1 MATTA
6 MTTPV
11 LVCGGP
17 AGDDGGGAAGY
28 KDRSKR
34 ADDEGASSSL
44 MPGVASAR
52 RAGRHSAPFNAA
64 PKTPLVILPY
74 LLPAIFI

>member
-11 LVCGGP
+11 LVR
-17 AGDDGGGAAGY
+17 ADDGGGAAGY
-28 KDRSKR
+28 KDRSGKG

-52 RAGRHSAPFNAA
+52 RAGRHSAPFNAV